1 MADQISAMWGGQGI
15 PRYELKYVIRK
26 VRVLYQWGKTVNK
39 IPKAVRKEN
48 QAQLKKAKQ
57 LFDVALCQC
66 KVMVSDECQAR
77 IQGVG
82 AGAGAHPW
90 SGVSS
95 FKMHYSTSFKYQFIT
110 GRPPLGEILYP
121 PLNALVR
128 SLTKSLG
135 KNGSFSKISAARGY

>member
-48 QAQLKKAKQ
+48 QAQVKKAKQ

-66 KVMVSDECQAR
+66 KVMVNDGCTCAKSDKVPRKEWEFLQDQR
-77 IQGVG
+77 GPRLLVLG
-82 AGAGAHPW
+82 GEDR
-90 SGVSS
+90 
-95 FKMHYSTSFKYQFIT
+95 STSALRTARQQ
-110 GRPPLGEILYP
+110 RREIR
-121 PLNALVR
+121 VR
-128 SLTKSLG
+128 QER
-135 KNGSFSKISAARGY
+135 ARKR